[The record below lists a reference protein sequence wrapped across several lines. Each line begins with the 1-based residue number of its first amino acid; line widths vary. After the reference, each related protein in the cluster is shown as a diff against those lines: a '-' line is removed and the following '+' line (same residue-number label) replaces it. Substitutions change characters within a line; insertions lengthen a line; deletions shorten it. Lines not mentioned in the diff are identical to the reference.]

1 MIYWV
6 DKTKD
11 ITEIFTYNKMSLE
24 KVMGIFISHGFLIY
38 FPRDDSGDRKAR
50 GKGKGFKF
58 L

>member
-1 MIYWV
+1 
-6 DKTKD
+6 
-11 ITEIFTYNKMSLE
+11 MSLE

-38 FPRDDSGDRKAR
+38 FPRDDSGDRKVR